1 MEPGQPS
8 RTAFAAAAHRAAHQL
23 LEGGRVFR
31 DPLATALLGAPT
43 ANLVGEGAQQPAAR
57 GMRLFIAARSR
68 FAEESLAAAVALGVR
83 QYVVL
88 GAGLDTFA
96 HRNPFA
102 EQGLRVFEVDYPAT
116 QAWKRRRLAEAG
128 LTAPASL
135 TFAPV
140 DFERQTLADGLAA
153 AGFDAA
159 APAFFSWLGVVVY
172 LTRAAIRETLGF
184 IARRPGGE
192 VVFDYGQPVSAFP
205 EGHRRSLQLAR
216 AQRAADVGEPWL
228 TRFDPPELAAML
240 RDLGFDEL
248 EDLGPAQIGRRFLG
262 VERRDGPGGHL
273 MRAGADAGRGGV

>member
-23 LEGGRVFR
+23 LEGGRVFA
-31 DPLATALLGAPT
+31 DPLAVPLLGAT
-43 ANLVGEGAQQPAAR
+43 AANLTGERAQQPAAR

-68 FAEESLAAAVALGVR
+68 FAEESLAAAVARGVR

-102 EQGLRVFEVDYPAT
+102 DEGLRVFEVDYPAT
-116 QAWKRRRLAEAG
+116 QLWKQRRLADAG
-128 LTAPASL
+128 LVAPASL

-153 AGFDAA
+153 AGFDAV

-172 LTRAAIRETLGF
+172 LTRAAIGETLRF
-184 IARRPGGE
+184 IASVTDGE
-192 VVFDYGQPVSAFP
+192 VVFDYGEPVSAFP
-205 EGHRRSLQLAR
+205 EGHLRSLQLAR
-216 AQRAADVGEPWL
+216 AQRAAQMGEPWI
-228 TRFDPPELAAML
+228 TRFEPPEVAALL
-240 RDLGFDEL
+240 RELGFEEL
-248 EDLGPAQIGRRFLG
+248 EDLSPAQIGRRFLG
-262 VERRDGPGGHL
+262 VRRGDGPGGHL
-273 MRAGADAGRGGV
+273 MRAGSAQRRL